1 MAKEIP
7 VIKHT
12 VDFSKEIG
20 KIKPMHAVGAGPKQG
35 YSGGTDVSNLYMEMN
50 IPYSRLH
57 DIETTFGSDLFV
69 DIHNVFPDFDAD
81 VNDPASY
88 MFTYTDRY
96 ITGIIEAGG
105 KPFYRLGETID
116 HTGLERYINPP
127 KDFQKWAEIC
137 EHIIRHYNEGWADGF
152 HYEIEYW
159 EIWNEP
165 DSYLPGYNKI
175 NMWTGTREQY
185 FELYRIA
192 STHLKK
198 CFGDTIKI
206 GGYSCC
212 NFNALIDEVQSE
224 RGQHLINWGN
234 DFMKYITNPETKCP
248 IDYFSYHNYFND
260 PKVPYKYN
268 NAVREWVDSW
278 GFKDIEIIFTEW
290 NNGPFKCHAQKM
302 NPTEAA
308 DIGYIL
314 VSGQKSKTD
323 MMMYYDIR
331 NNTIFNGVFS
341 REREVFAQFHAFVM
355 FGKLYALGTEVE
367 SGEYNPDTD
376 IAMVAAK
383 NGKKGGIMIANIGEA
398 VRTLEI
404 DLKGMGNFES
414 YTVRTMDCIKS
425 PTLPTLYERGA
436 VPEKLTINL
445 NNRHS
450 ITYIEFE

>member
-7 VIKHT
+7 VIKRT
-12 VDFSKEIG
+12 IDFNKEIG
-20 KIKPMHAVGAGPKQG
+20 KVKPMHAVGAGALQG
-35 YSGGTDVSNLYMEMN
+35 STGTIDVSNYYMEMN

-57 DIETTFGSDLFV
+57 DIETTFGSGLFV

-81 VNDPASY
+81 VKDPASY
-88 MFTYTDRY
+88 YFTSTDMY
-96 ITGIIEAGG
+96 LKGIIDAGG

-116 HTGLERYINPP
+116 HTPKKAFINPP
-127 KDFQKWAEIC
+127 KDFKKWAEIC
-137 EHIIRHYNEGWADGF
+137 EHIILHYNEGWADGF
-152 HYEIEYW
+152 HYDIEYW
-159 EIWNEP
+159 EIWNEA
-165 DSYLPGYNKI
+165 DSYLPGYNEI
-175 NMWTGTREQY
+175 NMWTGTREQF

-192 STHLKK
+192 ATHLKN
-198 CFGDTIKI
+198 CFGDKIKV

-224 RGQHLINWGN
+224 RGQHLLQWGN
-234 DFMKYITNPETKCP
+234 DFMKYITAEETKAP
-248 IDYFSYHNYFND
+248 IDFFSYHNYFND

-290 NNGPFKCHAQKM
+290 NNGPIKCHAQKM
-302 NPTEAA
+302 HPSEAA
-308 DIGYIL
+308 DIGYIFL
-314 VSGQKSKTD
+314 SGQKSKTD

-331 NNTIFNGVFS
+331 NNTVFNGVFS

-367 SGEYNPDTD
+367 SGEHDPDND

-383 NGKKGGIMIANIGEA
+383 NNKKGGIMIANVGIENKT
-398 VRTLEI
+398 VEL
-404 DLKGMGNFES
+404 DLKGIGNFES

-425 PTLPTLYERGA
+425 PSLPTLYEKGA
-436 VPEKLTINL
+436 ACDKLTIKL
-445 NNRHS
+445 NNRQS